1 MARILAVL
9 LVVVGLFIAQSVYD
23 FYLSM
28 NYTEIE
34 ATLIAYEEDCYFD
47 KLGVP
52 DAYFDCGLAAK
63 MTETSGTSNSK
74 LERHAKLTYQYRVPA
89 ESKLREARTETWAV
103 KPGKFWVGQKR
114 KISVKNDDPTKIRWS
129 RLVV

>member
-1 MARILAVL
+1 MARIFGVL
-9 LVVVGLFIAQSVYD
+9 LVVVGLFIAQSIYD

-34 ATLIAYEEDCYFD
+34 ATLVAYEEDCYVD
-47 KLGVP
+47 KEGSR
-52 DAYFDCGLAAK
+52 DAYFDCGTASK
-63 MTETSGTSNSK
+63 MTETSGASDSTI
-74 LERHAKLTYQYRVPA
+74 ERHAKLTYQYRVPT
-89 ESKLREARTETWAV
+89 ESEHRQARTQNWAV

-114 KISVKNDDPTKIRWS
+114 KISVKNGDPTKILWS